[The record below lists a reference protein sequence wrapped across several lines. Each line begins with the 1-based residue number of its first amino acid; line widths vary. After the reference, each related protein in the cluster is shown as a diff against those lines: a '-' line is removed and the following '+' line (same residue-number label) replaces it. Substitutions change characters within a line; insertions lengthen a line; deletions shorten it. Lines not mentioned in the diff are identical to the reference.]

1 MAQTLPLVQEITALP
16 HVGTF
21 TVTEDHLDIMGHM
34 NVRHYLAFFDDA
46 GWELFNMIGLT
57 ADYYRANQTGG
68 FALQQIINY
77 IAEVRL
83 GETVHIHARILGR
96 TEKRIHNM
104 LFMVNVNT
112 QKLAATIEEMGA
124 HADLTIRRTAPYPPN
139 IAAKIDTLLT
149 EHQNLAWDAPVSGVM
164 HT

>member
-1 MAQTLPLVQEITALP
+1 MAQSLPTIEQITALP

-34 NVRHYLAFFDDA
+34 NVRHYLSFFDDA
-46 GWELFNMIGLT
+46 GWELFNHIGLT
-57 ADYYRANQTGG
+57 ADYYRANKTGG

-104 LFMVNVNT
+104 LFMVNINT
-112 QKLAATIEEMGA
+112 GKLAATIEEMGA
-124 HADLTIRRTAPYPPN
+124 HADLTIRRTAPYPPH
-139 IAAKIDTLLT
+139 IAEKIDALLT
-149 EHQNLAWDAPVSGVM
+149 VHQKLAWDAPLSGVM